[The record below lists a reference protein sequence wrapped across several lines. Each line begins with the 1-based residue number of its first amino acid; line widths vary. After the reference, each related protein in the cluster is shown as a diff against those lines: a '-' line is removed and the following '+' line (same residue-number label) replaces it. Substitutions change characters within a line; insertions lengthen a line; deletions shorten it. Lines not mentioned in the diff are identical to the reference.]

1 MDPKKRV
8 IDYVRDTAE
17 YVQTKEGSITASQML
32 ERFLF
37 SGEEQYGLIEK
48 LSGGEKRRLNLLRVL
63 MEAPN
68 VLILDEPTNDL
79 DVTTLAILE
88 DYLDS
93 FDGIVIT
100 VSHDRYF
107 LDRIV
112 QRIFAFEEDGRL
124 KQYEGGYT
132 DYALRI
138 SVEAQL
144 QAEAQAGTS
153 GKKGKPDHMKAKKLK
168 FTFQEQRDYET
179 IEAEIASMEE
189 KAEQLEK
196 DIVAAATDFVRLN
209 SLTQEKEELESLL
222 EQKMERWMYLEDLAA
237 RIEAGESGE

>member
-1 MDPKKRV
+1 
-8 IDYVRDTAE
+8 
-17 YVQTKEGSITASQML
+17 
-32 ERFLF
+32 
-37 SGEEQYGLIEK
+37 
-48 LSGGEKRRLNLLRVL
+48 

-144 QAEAQAGTS
+144 QAEAQAGTSGRGQSGGDVSSGQDTAAS

>member
-1 MDPKKRV
+1 M
-8 IDYVRDTAE
+8 
-17 YVQTKEGSITASQML
+17 
-32 ERFLF
+32 
-37 SGEEQYGLIEK
+37 
-48 LSGGEKRRLNLLRVL
+48 
-63 MEAPN
+63 
-68 VLILDEPTNDL
+68 DEPTNDL

-112 QRIFAFEEDGRL
+112 QRIFAFEENGSL

-132 DYALRI
+132 DYALRRYMEETAAETG
-138 SVEAQL
+138 EAKGKAGGTAGQ
-144 QAEAQAGTS
+144 EAADADRT
-153 GKKGKPDHMKAKKLK
+153 GKKGKPEHVKGKKLK

-179 IEAEIASMEE
+179 IEAEIASLEE
-189 KAEQLEK
+189 KAERLEEET
-196 DIVAAATDFVRLN
+196 ASAATDFVKLN
-209 SLTQEKEELESLL
+209 QLTKEKEEVEALL

-237 RIEAGESGE
+237 RIEAEN